1 MVRKHVYFVPF
12 GQDDPIGKPC
22 SLVAD
27 FSRIGETVQAALEG
41 RQIQP
46 VLLRQ

>member
-1 MVRKHVYFVPF
+1 MK
-12 GQDDPIGKPC
+12 KPC

-27 FSRIGETVQAALEG
+27 FTKVLPTVEAALEG

-46 VLLRQ
+46 ILLR

>member
-1 MVRKHVYFVPF
+1 MNRKNIYFVPF
-12 GQDDPIGKPC
+12 GQDDPVHKPC

-27 FSRIGETVQAALEG
+27 FSLICPTVLAALEG

-46 VLLRQ
+46 VLY